1 MCHCVYSSVADS
13 IKMDQFS
20 GPCVYSFVADSIKM
34 DQFSG
39 LCVVVLLLF
48 PVRWISLVA
57 RVLL

>member
-39 LCVVVLLLF
+39 LCVVVL
-48 PVRWISLVA
+48 
-57 RVLL
+57 